1 MAGRCA
7 VQHGFCIPEV
17 SHAYIHCLKVL
28 LLHNTSHDVAALEEA
43 LSRVGDEVRSI
54 RANALTMLREIE
66 AWPPDLILV
75 AADDPTRDMIE
86 QICVASAG
94 RERPIVMFTEADD
107 ALAMKSLV
115 KAGVSAYVVA
125 GCAPNRLRPVIDVA
139 LERFAH
145 EQAQHLQI
153 LAAQKKADDDR
164 LISRAKAK
172 LAREGLDEAAAYAHL
187 RRAAMRKRCT
197 IAEIAAELLGA

>member
-1 MAGRCA
+1 M
-7 VQHGFCIPEV
+7 
-17 SHAYIHCLKVL
+17 KVL

-54 RANALTMLREIE
+54 GANALTMLREIE
-66 AWPPDLILV
+66 AWPPDLILI

-145 EQAQHLQI
+145 EQSQHLQI
-153 LAAQKKADDDR
+153 LAAEKKTHDER
-164 LISRAKAK
+164 LISRAKVR
-172 LAREGLDEAAAYAHL
+172 LARDGLDEAAAYAQL
-187 RRAAMRKRCT
+187 RKVAMQRRCT
-197 IAEIAAELLGA
+197 IAEVAADLLGA

>member
-1 MAGRCA
+1 MRRL
-7 VQHGFCIPEV
+7 
-17 SHAYIHCLKVL
+17 SHPRTRYLKVL
-28 LLHNTSHDVAALEEA
+28 LLHNTSHDVAALEAA
-43 LSRVGDEVRSI
+43 LSRMGDEVRSI
-54 RANALTMLREIE
+54 SANAITMLREIE
-66 AWPPDLILV
+66 AWPPDLILI

-107 ALAMKSLV
+107 AQAMRSLV

-153 LAAQKKADDDR
+153 RAAEKKAHDEK
-164 LISRAKAK
+164 LIARAKAQ
-172 LAREGLDEAAAYAHL
+172 LARHGLDEAAAYAQL
-187 RRAAMRKRCT
+187 RRSAMQRRCT
-197 IAEIAAELLGA
+197 IAEVAADLLGA